1 MTWISERYSRTRTW
15 RNAAEITEI
24 RETVAKTAA
33 KEQRGRH
40 ANGVAAA
47 SPDDHYGGRCP
58 FPIFE
63 RHPSFPPLS
72 DSVDVVFNEKQGR
85 HVIARKVRSLAPQS
99 RKINSLMC
107 HFSKSTGR
115 ISRPERPCP

>member
-1 MTWISERYSRTRTW
+1 MNQLNRNPNNYLTISSDFYPTS
-15 RNAAEITEI
+15 EISEI

-33 KEQRGRH
+33 KERQRGGGGH

-47 SPDDHYGGRCP
+47 DDDHYGRRCP
-58 FPIFE
+58 FPILE

-85 HVIARKVRSLAPQS
+85 HVVARKVACSFDQ
-99 RKINSLMC
+99 
-107 HFSKSTGR
+107 
-115 ISRPERPCP
+115 